1 MAFEHT
7 LGVGG
12 GGWEKE
18 GPTGRC
24 GGVFFQT
31 SL

>member
-1 MAFEHT
+1 MAFEHI
-7 LGVGG
+7 LGIGG
-12 GGWEKE
+12 VEKE

>member
-1 MAFEHT
+1 MAFEHI

-12 GGWEKE
+12 GGEKE

>member
-1 MAFEHT
+1 MAFEHI

-12 GGWEKE
+12 GEKE